1 MIDRDVAT
9 IINEEMAKIDI
20 LKTIDEVI
28 EKRVDEKLRDFHRQE
43 NKIIKRKFKMKEF
56 KLIEHIKNNK
66 GNYVGTLVA
75 IPYLHG
81 YSIGWSK
88 FNYVLEPKIMS
99 KDMKKKGLEIA
110 SGRAE
115 KETPMYVYVGSDF
128 DLPEPNFPSSINH
141 NIAKFIRRSQ
151 LYFKTSSFPTNI
163 EGERK

>member
-1 MIDRDVAT
+1 
-9 IINEEMAKIDI
+9 
-20 LKTIDEVI
+20 
-28 EKRVDEKLRDFHRQE
+28 
-43 NKIIKRKFKMKEF
+43 MKEF
-56 KLIEHIKNNK
+56 ILIEHIKNNK

-75 IPYLHG
+75 IPSTNFHG

-88 FNYVLEPKIMS
+88 FNCALEPKTSS

-115 KETPMYVYVGSDF
+115 NETPMYVYNVGSSYPL
-128 DLPEPNFPSSINH
+128 LPEPNFPSSINH

-151 LYFKTSSFPTNI
+151 RYFKTSSFPTNI